1 MFRELLSHKVVLAGI
16 LFCFLM
22 VSGSLLYSCHVNR
35 GIQEEDDR
43 IQRLVQQYSAK
54 NADTQTTP
62 QTEPSD
68 ISTLEQP
75 DALATDDIHETV
87 STVAA
92 ETEAEQ
98 LAETDFVDVDEE
110 LLMEETHETATDHAS
125 SGISPYGFGP
135 YPKVPPDF
143 PEQDIWDDISTRS
156 MSPNHELIA
165 RVQIKLWNQG
175 IHALGAVFN
184 GKYRLIYPII
194 DNVVYIKWADSVGA
208 DGKPYVQRWLTSPD
222 VEDRYFDE
230 ILTGIL
236 PSHLIVYEFPDG
248 GIDPYEFLEL
258 PK

>member
-1 MFRELLSHKVVLAGI
+1 MFREIFSNKVVLAGI

-22 VSGSLLYSCHVNR
+22 VSGSLLYSWHVNR

-43 IQRLVQQYSAK
+43 SQRLVQQYLAK
-54 NADTQTTP
+54 NADTQIMQ

-75 DALATDDIHETV
+75 DALAIDVDDIHETV
-87 STVAA
+87 SA
-92 ETEAEQ
+92 ETEVEQ

-110 LLMEETHETATDHAS
+110 PLMEEAHETAIDHAS

-156 MSPNHELIA
+156 MSPDHELIA
-165 RVQIKLWNQG
+165 RVQIKLWTQG
-175 IHALGAVFN
+175 IHTLGAVFN

-208 DGKPYVQRWLTSPD
+208 DGKPHVQRWLTSPD

-236 PSHLIVYEFPDG
+236 PPHLTVYEFPDG

>member
-1 MFRELLSHKVVLAGI
+1 MFRELLSNKVVLAGI

-22 VSGSLLYSCHVNR
+22 VSGSLLYSWHVNR

-43 IQRLVQQYSAK
+43 S
-54 NADTQTTP
+54 
-62 QTEPSD
+62 
-68 ISTLEQP
+68 
-75 DALATDDIHETV
+75 H
-87 STVAA
+87 
-92 ETEAEQ
+92 
-98 LAETDFVDVDEE
+98 
-110 LLMEETHETATDHAS
+110 
-125 SGISPYGFGP
+125 GISPYGFGP

-184 GKYRLIYPII
+184 SRYRLIYPII
-194 DNVVYIKWADSVGA
+194 DNVVYIKWADAVGA

-230 ILTGIL
+230 ILTGTL
-236 PSHLIVYEFPDG
+236 PPHVTVHEFPDG

>member
-1 MFRELLSHKVVLAGI
+1 MKGSSGWFGSTRQKMRTPRPHRKPSH
-16 LFCFLM
+16 
-22 VSGSLLYSCHVNR
+22 
-35 GIQEEDDR
+35 QT
-43 IQRLVQQYSAK
+43 SAPWK
-54 NADTQTTP
+54 
-62 QTEPSD
+62 
-68 ISTLEQP
+68 QP
-75 DALATDDIHETV
+75 DALAIDDIHETV
-87 STVAA
+87 SA
-92 ETEAEQ
+92 ETEVEQ

-110 LLMEETHETATDHAS
+110 LLIEETHETATDHAS

-135 YPKVPPDF
+135 YPKVPHDF

-156 MSPNHELIA
+156 MSPDHELIA

-175 IHALGAVFN
+175 IHTLGAVFD

-194 DNVVYIKWADSVGA
+194 DNVVYIRWADSVGA
-208 DGKPYVQRWLTSPD
+208 HGKPYVQRWLTTPD

-236 PSHLIVYEFPDG
+236 PPHLTVYEFPDG